1 MTIVKKESPIG
12 SLGLAPG
19 VHWLK
24 VVVAGDT
31 VAYELMS
38 QTPHTSP
45 SQRKGTGFV
54 RKWSGTARKD
64 DDSDNEWLSHINAKH
79 LR

>member
-1 MTIVKKESPIG
+1 MTLLKKDSPIE
-12 SLGLAPG
+12 SLGLGPG

-31 VAYELMS
+31 VAYELTS
-38 QTPHTSP
+38 KPPHAAP
-45 SQRKGTGFV
+45 VQRQGTGFV
-54 RKWSGTARKD
+54 RKWSGTARKIENSD
-64 DDSDNEWLSHINAKH
+64 DEWLSHINAKH